1 MERVAESGRCWVFA
15 EYTVLW
21 WMGCRLYFD
30 GQSGSGGVLV
40 SVTVDCAG
48 VEIFAYLLVMSS
60 SSLVVSAKRWWRS
73 SAVGNRIEIVGGGVA
88 RLGAVVWV
96 VSGDGDIG

>member
-1 MERVAESGRCWVFA
+1 MEWVAESGRCWVFA

-40 SVTVDCAG
+40 GVTVDCAG
-48 VEIFAYLLVMSS
+48 VEVFADLLVMSS
-60 SSLVVSAKRWWRS
+60 NSLLVSAKRWWRS
-73 SAVGNRIEIVGGGVA
+73 SAVGNRIVGGGVA
-88 RLGAVVWV
+88 GSGAVVWV
-96 VSGDGDIG
+96 VLGDGDIG